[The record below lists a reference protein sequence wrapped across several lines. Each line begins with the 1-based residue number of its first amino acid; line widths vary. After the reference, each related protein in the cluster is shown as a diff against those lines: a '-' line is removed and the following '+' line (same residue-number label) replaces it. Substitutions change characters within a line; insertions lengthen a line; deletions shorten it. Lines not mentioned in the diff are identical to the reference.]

1 VDGHFRF
8 QISDKRGQYGF
19 AVCGARLSN
28 NGMPLFMSP
37 FCCLY
42 YLVLQPFRS
51 IHCGEALRNIKNTRR
66 SVTGLTIK
74 MQEVIEDKVA
84 LIICNMPIES
94 NVFASSSS
102 VFQRL
107 WNTSNFRVCAD
118 GGANRLYDASVG
130 SALGNI
136 ATDCIPD
143 LICGDFDSIQPHVLE
158 YYQRFKRTEIQKDPK
173 DQDTNDLEKSIRAIL
188 AAKKDEWK
196 KIVVYGALDGRLDQ
210 TMASIQC
217 LFKFSQHPIIL
228 YNERTTARLL
238 QGNGA
243 LNTISIHTKEEGP
256 SCGLLPVG
264 SKCDWVYTTGLQ
276 WNLNGESMEFGGL
289 VSTSNLILPSPTGCG
304 PIAEVTVRS
313 SHPLLWTTEIT
324 SLTATA
330 TNALHV

>member
-1 VDGHFRF
+1 MHE
-8 QISDKRGQYGF
+8 I
-19 AVCGARLSN
+19 
-28 NGMPLFMSP
+28 
-37 FCCLY
+37 
-42 YLVLQPFRS
+42 
-51 IHCGEALRNIKNTRR
+51 
-66 SVTGLTIK
+66 
-74 MQEVIEDKVA
+74 IEDKVA

-130 SALGNI
+130 SALGSI

-158 YYQRFKRTEIQKDPK
+158 YYQKLKRTEIQKDPK

-196 KIVVYGALDGRLDQ
+196 KIAVYGALDGRLDQ

-217 LFKFSQHPIIL
+217 LFKFSQYPIIL

-243 LNTISIHTKEEGP
+243 LNTILIHTKEEGP

-289 VSTSNLILPSPTGCG
+289 VSTSNLILPSPTDCG
-304 PIAEVTVRS
+304 HEPTAEVTVRS
-313 SHPLLWTTEIT
+313 SHPLLWTTEIH